1 MPSATE
7 NQHFE
12 DRSRFVGERIRT
24 CGYRF
29 YKLIQTRRK

>member
-12 DRSRFVGERIRT
+12 DRSRFVGEKNS
-24 CGYRF
+24 YMW
-29 YKLIQTRRK
+29 IQIL

>member
-1 MPSATE
+1 MPTATE

-12 DRSRFVGERIRT
+12 DRSAFVAERIRT